1 MFSSV
6 DTYDIIYAMAIK
18 YTYNKDG
25 SIKSAVTIPGSTTPS
40 NRRILSKSETD
51 QKISN
56 YFKQSKSEIDQKISN
71 YFKQVG
77 VSDRDKAAF
86 KRRLLEEQQ

>member
-1 MFSSV
+1 
-6 DTYDIIYAMAIK
+6 MALK

-40 NRRILSKSETD
+40 TRRTL
-51 QKISN
+51 
-56 YFKQSKSEIDQKISN
+56 SKSEIDQKISN

-77 VSDRDKAAF
+77 VSDRDKIAF
-86 KRRLLEEQQ
+86 KRRLLDSVK

>member
-1 MFSSV
+1 
-6 DTYDIIYAMAIK
+6 MALK

-40 NRRILSKSETD
+40 NRRILSKSE
-51 QKISN
+51 
-56 YFKQSKSEIDQKISN
+56 IDQKISN

-77 VSDRDKAAF
+77 VTDRDKEAF